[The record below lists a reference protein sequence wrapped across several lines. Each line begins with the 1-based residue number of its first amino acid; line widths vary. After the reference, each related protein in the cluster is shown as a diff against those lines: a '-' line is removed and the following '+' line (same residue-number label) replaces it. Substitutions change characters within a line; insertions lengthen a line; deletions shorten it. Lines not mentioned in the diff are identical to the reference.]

1 MPIDVAS
8 WWQFFAVALSSIL
21 FLVDPVATMSPP
33 ASLRSVARLPRGKR
47 MATVKGQD
55 HGRFWDFYHNI
66 LTVS

>member
-1 MPIDVAS
+1 
-8 WWQFFAVALSSIL
+8 
-21 FLVDPVATMSPP
+21 MSNGAPQPP
-33 ASLRSVARLPRGKR
+33 PGIGQLPPHLRSVARLPRGKR